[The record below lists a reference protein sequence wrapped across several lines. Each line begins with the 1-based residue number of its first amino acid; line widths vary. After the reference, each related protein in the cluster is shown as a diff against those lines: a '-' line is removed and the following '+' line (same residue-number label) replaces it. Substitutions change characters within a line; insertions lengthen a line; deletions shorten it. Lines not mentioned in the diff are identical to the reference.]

1 MGVAMGTLVW
11 AGFAASVLAACAFW
25 LLRTARLTLFS
36 PTTLLGCM
44 VHGDP
49 RLPLTETTGV
59 VLFMIVGS
67 TLVPMLY
74 AVAMRA
80 AGGFGWGTGSLV
92 GLVHGLLTT
101 GLLPWVA
108 GSSACVRQG
117 HLPRPGTLAM
127 GWGRGT
133 PAAVVAGHVVYGAIL
148 GAVAGAA

>member
-1 MGVAMGTLVW
+1 MGTLMW
-11 AGFAASVLAACAFW
+11 AGFAASVLAACTFW
-25 LLRTARLTLFS
+25 LLRTTGLTRFS

-44 VHGDP
+44 VHRDP

-59 VLFMIVGS
+59 VLFMLVGT

-80 AGGFGWGTGSLV
+80 AGGLGWGTGVVV
-92 GLVHGLLTT
+92 GLVHGALTA

-108 GSSACVRQG
+108 GSSACVRDG
-117 HLPRPGTLAM
+117 HLPRPGRLAL

-133 PAAVVAGHVVYGAIL
+133 PAAVVAGHVVYGAIV